1 MTEHRSESRC
11 ESRCGTPLDS
21 HSTSSSERA
30 ARRKV
35 NVSLFP
41 DPARHQN
48 NKQAPQLRI
57 RIPPNQQHPES
68 TSKTTASEEAS
79 KSADEGLTGLAR
91 ARRKAMES
99 RKRENFSP
107 LFDELNEKRD
117 NKGACPSFHS
127 LMFRNEIN

>member
-1 MTEHRSESRC
+1 MSRSESRSESRC
-11 ESRCGTPLDS
+11 ESRCGTPLDN

-30 ARRKV
+30 ARKKM

-48 NKQAPQLRI
+48 KQPHLTI
-57 RIPPNQQHPES
+57 TIPSQQSGGSSSQTRQH
-68 TSKTTASEEAS
+68 EEAS

-99 RKRENFSP
+99 RKREDSSP
-107 LFDELNEKRD
+107 LFDNPNGRPVGNRVYLIYQR
-117 NKGACPSFHS
+117 
-127 LMFRNEIN
+127 

>member
-11 ESRCGTPLDS
+11 GSLCGTPLDS
-21 HSTSSSERA
+21 HSTSSSEGVV
-30 ARRKV
+30 RRKV

-48 NKQAPQLRI
+48 HKQAHQLRI
-57 RIPPNQQHPES
+57 TIPSIQQHPKS
-68 TSKTTASEEAS
+68 TSKTTGSEKASN
-79 KSADEGLTGLAR
+79 SADEGLTGLAR

-117 NKGACPSFHS
+117 NKGVCPSFIH
-127 LMFRNEIN
+127 